1 MKGKGSMLKSYLK
14 RILNLITR
22 PEMKILPGQL
32 AFFLVLAIFPLLTL
46 FGYIGTQMINIIEPV
61 VNALSQIIPEN
72 VMQIV
77 LPFIENSHISGN
89 VLFFMIVGFIL
100 VSNGTYSIIV
110 TSNELYNIKNDD
122 YIKDRVKAFFMIV
135 LLMFLFV
142 FIFVVLAYGN
152 IILEKITELSFLKGV
167 SNHMYLIYILF
178 KWPVAFVLIFW
189 ILKIIYTISP
199 DEKIPSTFMNKGALF
214 TTIGWIVTTS
224 VYSYYVSNIA
234 NYSLFYGSI
243 SAIIVMMIWIYI
255 LTYIFVMGI
264 AINADEYNGFKKE
277 NKKEKTVKNN

>member
-1 MKGKGSMLKSYLK
+1 MIKSYLR
-14 RILNLITR
+14 RIFNLITR

-46 FGYIGTQMINIIEPV
+46 FGYIGYKMLFFIEPFIDTLNKFV
-61 VNALSQIIPEN
+61 PEN
-72 VMQIV
+72 VMQII
-77 LPFIENSHISGN
+77 LPFVENNHITGN
-89 VLFFMIVGFIL
+89 VLFFMIISFVL

-110 TSNELYNIKNDD
+110 TSNELYNIKDDD
-122 YIKDRVKAFFMIV
+122 YIKDRVKAFFMII

-152 IILEKITELSFLKGV
+152 LIINKLLELEFFSSI
-167 SNHMYLIYILF
+167 SNNIYFIFVLL
-178 KWPVAFVLIFW
+178 KWPIAFVLIFW

-199 DEKIPSTFMNKGALF
+199 DEKISSKFMNKGALF
-214 TTIGWIVTTS
+214 TTVCWIITTS

-243 SAIIVMMIWIYI
+243 SGIIVMMIWVYI

-264 AINADEYNGFKKE
+264 AINADEYNLFKKE
-277 NKKEKTVKNN
+277 NNKSKKS

>member
-1 MKGKGSMLKSYLK
+1 MIKSYLR
-14 RILNLITR
+14 RIFNLIKR

-46 FGYIGTQMINIIEPV
+46 FGYIGSKMLFFIEPFIDTLNKFV
-61 VNALSQIIPEN
+61 PEN
-72 VMQIV
+72 VMQII
-77 LPFIENSHISGN
+77 LPFVENNHITGN
-89 VLFFMIVGFIL
+89 VLFFMIIGFIL

-110 TSNELYNIKNDD
+110 TSNELYNIKDDD
-122 YIKDRVKAFFMIV
+122 YIKDRVKAFFMII

-152 IILEKITELSFLKGV
+152 LIINKLLELEFFSSI
-167 SNHMYLIYILF
+167 SNNIYFIFVLL
-178 KWPVAFVLIFW
+178 KWPIAFVLIFW

-199 DEKIPSTFMNKGALF
+199 DEKISSKFMNKGALF
-214 TTIGWIVTTS
+214 TTVCWIITTS

-243 SAIIVMMIWIYI
+243 SGIIVMMIWVYI

-264 AINADEYNGFKKE
+264 AINADEYNLFKKE
-277 NKKEKTVKNN
+277 NNKLKKS

>member
-1 MKGKGSMLKSYLK
+1 MIKSYLR
-14 RILNLITR
+14 RIFNLITR

-46 FGYIGTQMINIIEPV
+46 FGYIGYKMLFFIEPFIDTLNKFV
-61 VNALSQIIPEN
+61 PEN
-72 VMQIV
+72 VMQII
-77 LPFIENSHISGN
+77 LPFVENNHITGN
-89 VLFFMIVGFIL
+89 VLFFMIIGFVL

-110 TSNELYNIKNDD
+110 TSNELYNIKDDD
-122 YIKDRVKAFFMIV
+122 YIKDRVKAFFMII

-152 IILEKITELSFLKGV
+152 LIINKLLELEFFSSI
-167 SNHMYLIYILF
+167 SNNIYFIFVLL
-178 KWPVAFVLIFW
+178 KWPIAFVLIFW

-199 DEKIPSTFMNKGALF
+199 DEKISSKFMNKGALF
-214 TTIGWIVTTS
+214 TTVCWIITTS

-243 SAIIVMMIWIYI
+243 SGIIVMMIWVYI

-264 AINADEYNGFKKE
+264 AINADEYNLFKKE
-277 NKKEKTVKNN
+277 NNKSKKS

>member
-1 MKGKGSMLKSYLK
+1 MIKSYLK
-14 RILNLITR
+14 RIFNLITR

-46 FGYIGTQMINIIEPV
+46 LGYVGSQMIFLFEPLIDTV
-61 VNALSQIIPEN
+61 GKIVPEN
-72 VMQIV
+72 VMQII
-77 LPFIENSHISGN
+77 LPFIQSSHITGN

-100 VSNGTYSIIV
+100 VSNGTYSIII

-122 YIKDRVKAFFMIV
+122 YIKDRVKAFFMII

-152 IILEKITELSFLKGV
+152 IIIEKILDLEALS
-167 SNHMYLIYILF
+167 SISSHIYLVFVLL
-178 KWPVAFVLIFW
+178 KWPIAFVLIFW

-199 DEKIPSTFMNKGALF
+199 DEKISSKYMNKGALF
-214 TTIGWIVTTS
+214 TTVCWIVTTS
-224 VYSYYVSNIA
+224 IYSYYVSHLA
-234 NYSLFYGSI
+234 NYTLFYGSI
-243 SAIIVMMIWIYI
+243 SGIIVMMIWIYI

-264 AINADEYNGFKKE
+264 AINADEYNRFKKQ
-277 NKKEKTVKNN
+277 NKKEKLENNK

>member
-1 MKGKGSMLKSYLK
+1 MLKSYFK

-46 FGYIGTQMINIIEPV
+46 LGYIGSKMLFFIEPFIDTLAKFV
-61 VNALSQIIPEN
+61 PDN
-72 VMQIV
+72 VMQII
-77 LPFIENSHISGN
+77 LPFVESSHITGN
-89 VLFFMIVGFIL
+89 IIFFMIVGFIL
-100 VSNGTYSIIV
+100 VSNGTYSIII
-110 TSNELYNIKNDD
+110 TSNELYNIKNED
-122 YIKDRVKAFFMIV
+122 YIKDRVKAFFMII
-135 LLMFLFV
+135 LLMFLFI

-152 IILEKITELSFLKGV
+152 IILEKILSLEIMQSI
-167 SNHMYLIYILF
+167 SNNVYYIFVLL

-199 DEKIPSTFMNKGALF
+199 DEKISSKFMNKGALF
-214 TTIGWIVTTS
+214 TTVCWIVTTS
-224 VYSYYVSNIA
+224 VYSYYVSNLA

-243 SAIIVMMIWIYI
+243 SGIIVMMIWVYI

-264 AINADEYNGFKKE
+264 AINADEYNRFKNVYK
-277 NKKEKTVKNN
+277 NKKTNQNN

>member
-1 MKGKGSMLKSYLK
+1 MIKSYLR
-14 RILNLITR
+14 RIFNLITR

-46 FGYIGTQMINIIEPV
+46 FGYIGYKMLFFIEPFIDTLNKFV
-61 VNALSQIIPEN
+61 PEN
-72 VMQIV
+72 VMQII
-77 LPFIENSHISGN
+77 LPFVENNHITGN
-89 VLFFMIVGFIL
+89 VLFFMIISFVL

-110 TSNELYNIKNDD
+110 TSNELYNIKDDD
-122 YIKDRVKAFFMIV
+122 YIKDRVKAFFMII

-152 IILEKITELSFLKGV
+152 LIINKLLELEFFSSI
-167 SNHMYLIYILF
+167 SNNIYFIFVLL
-178 KWPVAFVLIFW
+178 KWPIAFVLIFW

-199 DEKIPSTFMNKGALF
+199 DEKISSKFMNKGALF
-214 TTIGWIVTTS
+214 TTVCWIITTS

-243 SAIIVMMIWIYI
+243 SGIIVMMIWVYI

-264 AINADEYNGFKKE
+264 AINADEYNLFKKE
-277 NKKEKTVKNN
+277 NNKLKKS

>member
-1 MKGKGSMLKSYLK
+1 MIKSYLR
-14 RILNLITR
+14 RIFNLITR

-46 FGYIGTQMINIIEPV
+46 FGYIGSKMLFFIEPFIDILNKFV
-61 VNALSQIIPEN
+61 PEN
-72 VMQIV
+72 VMQII
-77 LPFIENSHISGN
+77 LPFVENNHITGN
-89 VLFFMIVGFIL
+89 VLFFMIIGFIL

-110 TSNELYNIKNDD
+110 TSNELYNIKDDD
-122 YIKDRVKAFFMIV
+122 YIKDRVKAFFMII

-152 IILEKITELSFLKGV
+152 LIINKLLELEFFSSI
-167 SNHMYLIYILF
+167 SNNIYFIFVLL
-178 KWPVAFVLIFW
+178 KWPIAFVLIFW

-199 DEKIPSTFMNKGALF
+199 DEKISSKFMNKGALF
-214 TTIGWIVTTS
+214 TTVCWIITTS

-243 SAIIVMMIWIYI
+243 SGIIVMMIWVYI

-264 AINADEYNGFKKE
+264 AINADEYNLFKKE
-277 NKKEKTVKNN
+277 NNKLKKS

>member
-1 MKGKGSMLKSYLK
+1 MIKSYLR
-14 RILNLITR
+14 RIFNLITR

-46 FGYIGTQMINIIEPV
+46 FGYIGSKMLFFIEPFIDTLNKFV
-61 VNALSQIIPEN
+61 PEN
-72 VMQIV
+72 VMQII
-77 LPFIENSHISGN
+77 LPFVENNHITGN
-89 VLFFMIVGFIL
+89 VLFFMIIGFIL

-110 TSNELYNIKNDD
+110 TSNELYNIKDDD
-122 YIKDRVKAFFMIV
+122 YIKDRVKAFFMII

-152 IILEKITELSFLKGV
+152 LIINKLLELEFFSSI
-167 SNHMYLIYILF
+167 SNNIYFIFVLL
-178 KWPVAFVLIFW
+178 KWPIAFVLIFW

-199 DEKIPSTFMNKGALF
+199 DEKISSKFMNKGALF
-214 TTIGWIVTTS
+214 TTVCWIITTS

-243 SAIIVMMIWIYI
+243 SGIIVMMIWVYI

-264 AINADEYNGFKKE
+264 AINADEYNLFKKE
-277 NKKEKTVKNN
+277 NNKLKKS

>member
-1 MKGKGSMLKSYLK
+1 MIKSYLR
-14 RILNLITR
+14 RIFNLITR

-46 FGYIGTQMINIIEPV
+46 FGYIGYKMLFFIEPFIDTLNKFV
-61 VNALSQIIPEN
+61 PEN
-72 VMQIV
+72 VMQII
-77 LPFIENSHISGN
+77 LPFVENNHITGN
-89 VLFFMIVGFIL
+89 VLFFMIIGFVL

-110 TSNELYNIKNDD
+110 TSNELYNIKDDD
-122 YIKDRVKAFFMIV
+122 YIKDRVKAFFMII

-152 IILEKITELSFLKGV
+152 LIINKLLELEFFSSI
-167 SNHMYLIYILF
+167 SNNIYFIFVLL
-178 KWPVAFVLIFW
+178 KWPIAFVLIFW

-199 DEKIPSTFMNKGALF
+199 DEKISSKFMNKGALF
-214 TTIGWIVTTS
+214 TTVCWIITTS

-243 SAIIVMMIWIYI
+243 SGIIVMMIWVYI

-264 AINADEYNGFKKE
+264 AINADEYNLFKKE
-277 NKKEKTVKNN
+277 NNKLKKS

>member
-1 MKGKGSMLKSYLK
+1 MIKSYLK
-14 RILNLITR
+14 RIFNLITR

-46 FGYIGTQMINIIEPV
+46 LGYVGSQMIFLFEPLIDTV
-61 VNALSQIIPEN
+61 GKIVPEN
-72 VMQIV
+72 VMQII
-77 LPFIENSHISGN
+77 LPFIQSSHITGN

-110 TSNELYNIKNDD
+110 TSNELYSIKNDD
-122 YIKDRVKAFFMIV
+122 YIKDRVKAFFMII
-135 LLMFLFV
+135 LLMFLFI

-152 IILEKITELSFLKGV
+152 LILEKIMEIKAFSSIKPHV
-167 SNHMYLIYILF
+167 YLVFVLL

-199 DEKIPSTFMNKGALF
+199 DEKISSKFMNKGALF
-214 TTIGWIVTTS
+214 TTVCWIITTS

-243 SAIIVMMIWIYI
+243 SGIIVMMIWIYI

-264 AINADEYNGFKKE
+264 AINADEYVRFKSMHK
-277 NKKEKTVKNN
+277 NLKKDKDN